1 MEPATEDDGG
11 FMGVHVGE
19 NMAPALVSVH
29 PKGAHIVVSIGA
41 GLRIFDFL
49 KNTPV
54 AVEDNTTPGKH
65 GEAIRAVAFNEEG
78 TLFAS
83 AGDDKLVK
91 LWITETWSCVKTTRL
106 PKKVTSVAFSKDS
119 KWVLFADKFGAVHCL
134 PTEVK
139 DGKDEPFQLL
149 AHCCSIITDLEVT
162 SDGKYIVTSDRD
174 FKIRVSVF
182 PRDPLKGAPEI
193 WKYCLG
199 HSSFVTCTAFVG
211 KRSSGQQ
218 FLVSG
223 SGDSTVRLW
232 DYYNGKMLDVFY
244 TGEVEELRNGK
255 VEDDS
260 SRAVSG
266 LSVSPD
272 GSVVAVLIER
282 FSGVLLLHYDDATK
296 KLTHLESIFLSEQ
309 VSPTSLAFDVDS
321 RLWLVAGA
329 AESIELGDQLVT
341 PEDAA
346 AAEARAQMVARTAVA
361 HVRLIRKHT
370 SDLGGEDNA
379 RETLAAYKLCEED
392 SMPGGESLRL
402 ALQGSRADAGEVAV
416 AAEAAEQA
424 MRKLMSKRQ
433 YTIEQR
439 ENRKRFRNDK
449 KLENKEG

>member
-1 MEPATEDDGG
+1 MY
-11 FMGVHVGE
+11 HV
-19 NMAPALVSVH
+19 
-29 PKGAHIVVSIGA
+29 
-41 GLRIFDFL
+41 
-49 KNTPV
+49 
-54 AVEDNTTPGKH
+54 
-65 GEAIRAVAFNEEG
+65 
-78 TLFAS
+78 
-83 AGDDKLVK
+83 
-91 LWITETWSCVKTTRL
+91 
-106 PKKVTSVAFSKDS
+106 
-119 KWVLFADKFGAVHCL
+119 
-134 PTEVK
+134 
-139 DGKDEPFQLL
+139 Q
-149 AHCCSIITDLEVT
+149 
-162 SDGKYIVTSDRD
+162 
-174 FKIRVSVF
+174 
-182 PRDPLKGAPEI
+182 
-193 WKYCLG
+193 
-199 HSSFVTCTAFVG
+199 
-211 KRSSGQQ
+211 
-218 FLVSG
+218 
-223 SGDSTVRLW
+223 
-232 DYYNGKMLDVFY
+232 
-244 TGEVEELRNGK
+244 
-255 VEDDS
+255 
-260 SRAVSG
+260 
-266 LSVSPD
+266 
-272 GSVVAVLIER
+272 
-282 FSGVLLLHYDDATK
+282 
-296 KLTHLESIFLSEQ
+296 SIFLSEQ

>member
-1 MEPATEDDGG
+1 MEPAMEDDGG
-11 FMGVHVGE
+11 SMGVHVGE
-19 NMAPALVSVH
+19 NMAPALVSAH
-29 PKGAHIVVSIGA
+29 PKGSYIVVSIGA
-41 GLRIFDFL
+41 ALRIFDFL
-49 KNTPV
+49 KNAPV
-54 AVEDNTTPGKH
+54 AVKDNTTPGNH
-65 GEAIRAVAFNEEG
+65 GEAIRAVAFNDEG
-78 TLFAS
+78 TFFAS

-91 LWITETWSCVKTTRL
+91 LWNTDTWSCVKTIRL
-106 PKKVTSVAFSKDS
+106 PKKVTAVAFSKDS

-139 DGKDEPFQLL
+139 EGKDEPVQLL

-162 SDGKYIVTSDRD
+162 ADGKYIVTSDRD

-182 PRDPLKGAPEI
+182 PPDPLKGAPEI

-199 HSSFVTCTAFVG
+199 HTSFVTCTAFVG
-211 KRSSGQQ
+211 VRSSGQQ

-232 DYYNGKMLDVFY
+232 DYYNGKMLDVLD
-244 TGEVEELRNGK
+244 TAEVEQLRNGK

-260 SRAVSG
+260 YRAVIG

-282 FSGVLLLHYDDATK
+282 FSGVLLLHYDDSIK
-296 KLTHLESIFLSEQ
+296 KLMHLESIILSEQ

-321 RLWLVAGA
+321 RLWLVAGG

-361 HVRLIRKHT
+361 HVRLIRKCT
-370 SDLGGEDNA
+370 SDLGEDNTL
-379 RETLAAYKLCEED
+379 ETVAAYKLCEEE

-402 ALQGSRADAGEVAV
+402 ALQGNRVDAGEVAV